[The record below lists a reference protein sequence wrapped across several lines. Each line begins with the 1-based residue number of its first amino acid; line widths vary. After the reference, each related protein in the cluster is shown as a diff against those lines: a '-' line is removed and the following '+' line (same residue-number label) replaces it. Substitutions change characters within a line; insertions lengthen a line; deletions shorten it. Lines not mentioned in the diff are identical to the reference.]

1 MGCWMNELILIRYSN
16 IIFCFAAF
24 YGASLVLAN
33 YLFDIRMFNLILIC
47 EKGEEAE
54 EMNSR
59 LNSILVAVPCCTLVK
74 LSPEQYSLK
83 SYKCIT

>member
-1 MGCWMNELILIRYSN
+1 M
-16 IIFCFAAF
+16 F

-33 YLFDIRMFNLILIC
+33 FLFDIKMLNLILIC

-59 LNSILVAVPCCTLVK
+59 LNAILIAAPCCALVK
-74 LSPEQYSLK
+74 LKTHDNIY
-83 SYKCIT
+83 